1 MRSVSKTIL
10 GFCLV
15 LHLPVSIAN
24 DYGSPAEAVAMVK
37 KAGLLIRVEGPA
49 AYAKI
54 SDPHG
59 PFVDRDMYVYVTN
72 MQGVIL
78 AHGATPKV
86 IGKDIMDIQDGKGK
100 FVMKEILQLANGKGQ
115 GWVDYQWPNTINKAI
130 EAKSTY
136 IEKVGNVVVACGIFR
151 K

>member
-1 MRSVSKTIL
+1 MRSVSKAIL

-15 LHLPVSIAN
+15 LHLPVSMAN
-24 DYGSPAEAVAMVK
+24 EYGSPAEAIAMVK
-37 KAGLLIRVEGPA
+37 KAGRLIRAEGPA

-54 SDPHG
+54 SDPQG
-59 PFVDRDMYVYVTN
+59 QFVDRDMYVYVTN

-86 IGKDIMDIQDGKGK
+86 IGKDIMDIQDGNGK
-100 FVMKEILQLANGKGQ
+100 FVMKEILQLANGKGS
-115 GWVDYQWPNTINKAI
+115 GWVDYQWPNTVNKAI